1 MAPRLPLTVLI
12 TTYNEARNLPDCLA
26 SVAGLADDVLVVDSF
41 SSDATVAIAEA
52 AGARVERHEYL
63 DPATQKN
70 WALPRCLN
78 DWVLILDADER
89 VTPQL
94 SDELRGLFAAGAPV
108 AAAHALP
115 RRTFFFGTEIRRCG
129 WDRDV
134 VVRLIDRTRCRYGA
148 TEVHEQMVVDG
159 ATATLHGKL
168 DHYTYRTFD
177 DYLDKFGRYTTWSA
191 NDLWRRG
198 KRCNWSHLTVRPLTR
213 FVKMY
218 LLKRGFL
225 DGIPGLM
232 VCALA
237 AIGVF
242 VRYAKLW
249 AMQRARDRDDR
260 WHDGRPVIHA
270 GAAIL
275 DQREIISGGH
285 AA

>member
-1 MAPRLPLTVLI
+1 MPRLPLTVLI

-26 SVAGLADDVLVVDSF
+26 SVADLADDVLVVDSF
-41 SSDATVAIAEA
+41 SSDATVATAEA

-70 WALPRCLN
+70 WALPRCAR

-89 VTPQL
+89 VTP
-94 SDELRGLFAAGAPV
+94 ELAQEIRALFAAGAP
-108 AAAHALP
+108 AATAYALP
-115 RRTFFFGTEIRRCG
+115 RRTFFFGNEIRRCG
-129 WDRDV
+129 WERDV
-134 VVRLIDRTRCRYGA
+134 VVRLIDRARCRYDG
-148 TEVHEQMVVDG
+148 TEVHEQMLVDG
-159 ATATLHGKL
+159 PTATLRGKL

-177 DYLDKFGRYTTWSA
+177 DYLDKFRRYTTWGA

-198 KRCNWSHLTVRPLTR
+198 KRCGWIHLTLRPFTR
-213 FVKMY
+213 FLSMY
-218 LLKRGFL
+218 VFKRGFL
-225 DGIPGLM
+225 DGIPGLL

-249 AMQRARDRDDR
+249 AMQRCQERDER
-260 WHDGRPVIHA
+260 WRDGRPIIHA

-275 DQREIISGGH
+275 DQRELISGGH